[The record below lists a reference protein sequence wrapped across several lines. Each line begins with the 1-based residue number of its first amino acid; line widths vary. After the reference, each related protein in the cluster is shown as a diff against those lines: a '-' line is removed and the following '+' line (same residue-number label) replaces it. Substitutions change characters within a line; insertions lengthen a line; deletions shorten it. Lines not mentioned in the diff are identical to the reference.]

1 MSKVAITGNASGA
14 GVFTIASP
22 NSATDRTL
30 TLPDET
36 GTVVT
41 TASLYPLTSGTAVAT
56 TSGTAIDFTGI
67 PSWVKRITMSWSAV
81 GTNGNSG
88 YLLQIGTSGGIQNSG
103 YVGTGTYVGGGAA
116 SVNFSSGFR
125 LNTGAA
131 TIKLQG
137 IITFTLLDAASGVWC
152 MSASLGNS
160 DVAYMRLSG
169 GYKTLS
175 GTLDRVRITTENG
188 TDIYNSGAANI
199 MYE

>member
-1 MSKVAITGNASGA
+1 MSISKIQDA
-14 GVFTIASP
+14 GVS
-22 NSATDRTL
+22 L
-30 TLPDET
+30 TGAALPA
-36 GTVVT
+36 GSVT
-41 TASLYPLTSGTAVAT
+41 PALLAQPLTSGTAAAT
-56 TSGTAIDFTGI
+56 TSGTSIDFTGI

-81 GTNGNSG
+81 GTNGGSG

-131 TIKLQG
+131 SIVLQG